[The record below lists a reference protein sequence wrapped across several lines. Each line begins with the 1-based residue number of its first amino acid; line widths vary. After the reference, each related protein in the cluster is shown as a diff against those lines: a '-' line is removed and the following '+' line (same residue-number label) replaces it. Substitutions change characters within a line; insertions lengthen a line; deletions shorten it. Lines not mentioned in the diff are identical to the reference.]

1 MCSLFEQE
9 GMDIP
14 ILIGGA
20 TTSERH
26 TAIRIAPSYP
36 GRVFHGRDATQAV
49 SNALTLLSSRA
60 ESFIET
66 TDRRYREIRED
77 VKRSQLLLSPFSEA
91 VRHRFHKQEPTLFSN
106 LPHTQVID
114 WVRLEDLLPYVTYP
128 NFFKAWL
135 VSPESEEADTLKKDL
150 SALLEIPK
158 VHEAFDAS
166 IRGVYGLFPVTKDP
180 QGRIRIEAGEKE
192 TFLTFLRSQMPDRQG
207 RFLSMGDFLHDSE
220 IDTLGMFVLSAG
232 LALEPLEKRFR
243 DEGDDYSALLLAT
256 FSNRLAEAFSEYT
269 EQRIVKPLWKV
280 KTVRPGIGYP
290 VTPDHTMKQQ
300 IFDLLEVEA
309 SCGITLTESMAMKP
323 LSTVSGFYLGGEDA
337 GYFTLHGISEQQLEH
352 YTQLTGRSRD
362 EVLDMMPVDL
372 YSESPKETI

>member
-1 MCSLFEQE
+1 MR
-9 GMDIP
+9 P
-14 ILIGGA
+14 
-20 TTSERH
+20 
-26 TAIRIAPSYP
+26 
-36 GRVFHGRDATQAV
+36 
-49 SNALTLLSSRA
+49 
-60 ESFIET
+60 
-66 TDRRYREIRED
+66 
-77 VKRSQLLLSPFSEA
+77 

-220 IDTLGMFVLSAG
+220 IDNPRYVRSLCRAG
-232 LALEPLEKRFR
+232 PR
-243 DEGDDYSALLLAT
+243 
-256 FSNRLAEAFSEYT
+256 
-269 EQRIVKPLWKV
+269 
-280 KTVRPGIGYP
+280 
-290 VTPDHTMKQQ
+290 
-300 IFDLLEVEA
+300 A
-309 SCGITLTESMAMKP
+309 S
-323 LSTVSGFYLGGEDA
+323 
-337 GYFTLHGISEQQLEH
+337 
-352 YTQLTGRSRD
+352 
-362 EVLDMMPVDL
+362 
-372 YSESPKETI
+372 

>member
-1 MCSLFEQE
+1 MEQVCSLFEQE

-66 TDRRYREIRED
+66 TDGRYREIRED

-150 SALLEIPK
+150 SALLEIPRCTK
-158 VHEAFDAS
+158 RLMHRSGECTDCFLSQRIPRDAS
-166 IRGVYGLFPVTKDP
+166 
-180 QGRIRIEAGEKE
+180 A
-192 TFLTFLRSQMPDRQG
+192 LRQVR
-207 RFLSMGDFLHDSE
+207 
-220 IDTLGMFVLSAG
+220 
-232 LALEPLEKRFR
+232 KRP
-243 DEGDDYSALLLAT
+243 S
-256 FSNRLAEAFSEYT
+256 
-269 EQRIVKPLWKV
+269 
-280 KTVRPGIGYP
+280 
-290 VTPDHTMKQQ
+290 
-300 IFDLLEVEA
+300 
-309 SCGITLTESMAMKP
+309 
-323 LSTVSGFYLGGEDA
+323 
-337 GYFTLHGISEQQLEH
+337 
-352 YTQLTGRSRD
+352 
-362 EVLDMMPVDL
+362 
-372 YSESPKETI
+372 